1 LTRAPWAAGD
11 AAAGRGAR
19 VPRRPFTIVD
29 RAALPAAFVGIG
41 MAVTIGISFLLVIPI
56 EPIYWVLSVPA
67 GLLIGY
73 YANTRAARG
82 RGEWLPILGNGL
94 VSGLATGLTL
104 AALLLAV
111 KGLFFFADDGY
122 RDADAGGRISCSSGA
137 DCVYQR
143 YALAQGDELRAHG
156 VTDAA
161 SFQAFYWSQQWQ
173 TAGSLVLAASAFG
186 VLGALMY
193 GASRPKRAAT
203 LPE

>member
-1 LTRAPWAAGD
+1 MTRAPWAA
-11 AAAGRGAR
+11 AGGSSAG
-19 VPRRPFTIVD
+19 VPRRPFTLVD

-73 YANTRAARG
+73 YANTRAVRG
-82 RGEWLPILGNGL
+82 RGEWLPILGNGF

-122 RDADAGGRISCSSGA
+122 RDAPAGRISCTTGA

-143 YALAQGDELRAHG
+143 YVIAQGDELRANG

-161 SFQAFYWSQQWQ
+161 SFSVFYWSQQWQ
-173 TAGSLVLAASAFG
+173 TAGTLVLAASAFG
-186 VLGALMY
+186 VLGAVLY
-193 GASRPKRAAT
+193 GATRPPRQSST
-203 LPE
+203 RTG

>member
-1 LTRAPWAAGD
+1 MTRAPWAAGTP
-11 AAAGRGAR
+11 AAGRAAPVG
-19 VPRRPFTIVD
+19 RPFTFVD

-56 EPIYWVLSVPA
+56 EPVYWILSVPA

-122 RDADAGGRISCSSGA
+122 RDADAGGRITCTTGA
-137 DCVYQR
+137 DCVYRR
-143 YALAQGDELRAHG
+143 YAIDQGDELRANG

-161 SFQAFYWSQQWQ
+161 SFSSFYWSQQWQ
-173 TAGSLVLAASAFG
+173 TAGTLVLAAAAFG
-186 VLGALMY
+186 VLGAMMY
-193 GASRPKRAAT
+193 GATRPRAGRGSPT
-203 LPE
+203 T